1 MLWLVAWIA
10 VHRDEIARVPSELVV
25 FDFSLASATEF
36 NHYADLGKMVF
47 TWSF

>member
-10 VHRDEIARVPSELVV
+10 VHRDEIACVPSELVV

-36 NHYADLGKMVF
+36 NHFADLGKMVL